1 MTIIEVDLEVSNVT
15 SSNSSFDLDNYI
27 ATFLGPKRLD
37 VSVPMTI
44 LYCFLWF
51 FGMAGEENPIFFSV
65 LKLRLQ
71 LAKRET
77 RGGSVMDFEVVDA
90 SKCRPYRHRVFR
102 S

>member
-1 MTIIEVDLEVSNVT
+1 MGEENATRIEDDLEVSNVT

-65 LKLRLQ
+65 LKLRLWYNWRNGRQ
-71 LAKRET
+71 GA
-77 RGGSVMDFEVVDA
+77 D
-90 SKCRPYRHRVFR
+90 P
-102 S
+102 